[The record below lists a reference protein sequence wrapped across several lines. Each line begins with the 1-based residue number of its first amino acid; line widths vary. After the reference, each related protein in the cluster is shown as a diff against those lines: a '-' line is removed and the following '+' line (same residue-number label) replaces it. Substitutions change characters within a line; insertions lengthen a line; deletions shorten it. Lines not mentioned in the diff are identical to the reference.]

1 MVPRRNEKKKAL
13 QSGGQ
18 KQVKNWQGPRN
29 RVSKWLRP
37 SGITGIDVSFPALL
51 QSGDEA
57 VV

>member
-1 MVPRRNEKKKAL
+1 L

-18 KQVKNWQGPRN
+18 KQVKNWKGPKK
-29 RVSKWLRP
+29 RVSKWLGP

-51 QSGDEA
+51 PSGDEA

>member
-1 MVPRRNEKKKAL
+1 L

-18 KQVKNWQGPRN
+18 KQVKNWKGPKK
-29 RVSKWLRP
+29 RVSKWLGP

>member
-1 MVPRRNEKKKAL
+1 L

-18 KQVKNWQGPRN
+18 KQVKNWKGPKK
-29 RVSKWLRP
+29 RVSKWLGP
-37 SGITGIDVSFPALL
+37 SGITVDVSFPALL